1 MEALKAM
8 TESVVDLEERRQ
20 QLFEQLSNLGDFR
33 PGMISVRYRKC
44 GRGNC
49 ACAQAGH
56 AGHGPQ
62 YLWNTTQRGKSR
74 AQNLHLGP
82 ELQQVESELANYRR
96 FVALCGEIVEVNE
109 QICRLRPVPTL
120 SDERELAQL
129 KKTLQRKYS
138 RKLRKS

>member
-1 MEALKAM
+1 M
-8 TESVVDLEERRQ
+8 TESLMVLEERRQ
-20 QLFEQLSNLGDFR
+20 QLYEQLISIGDFR
-33 PGMISVRYRKC
+33 PGMISARYRKC

-49 ACAQAGH
+49 ACAQPGH

-62 YLWNTTQRGKSR
+62 YLWNTTQRGQSR

-82 ELQQVESELANYRR
+82 ELQKVESELENYRR
-96 FVALCGEIVEVNE
+96 FVELCGEIVQVNE
-109 QICRLRPVPTL
+109 QICRLRPVPEI

-138 RKLRKS
+138 KKWRKS

>member
-1 MEALKAM
+1 MA
-8 TESVVDLEERRQ
+8 ESLVVLEERRR
-20 QLFEQLSNLGDFR
+20 QLYEQLIRIGDFR
-33 PGMISVRYRKC
+33 PGTISARYRKC

-49 ACAQAGH
+49 ACAQPGH

-62 YLWNTTQRGKSR
+62 YLWNTTQRGQSR

-82 ELQQVESELANYRR
+82 ELQQVEREVANYRR
-96 FVALCGEIVEVNE
+96 FGRLCSELVKVNE
-109 QICRLRPVPTL
+109 QICRLRPVAEI

-138 RKLRKS
+138 KKWRKS